1 MVLTEFKEFQQQNLK
16 SLYISNYALI
26 NELNIDFYSGFST
39 ITGETGAGK
48 SIIMGALSLILG
60 QRADLKSLKTDTDK
74 CIIEAEFDLS
84 SYSKLTT
91 FFTDNDID
99 FTQNDCIIRREL
111 TAAGKSR
118 AFINDTPVALNTLRE
133 LTTQLIDIHSQHD
146 NLLLYNPNYQLDV
159 VDAIACNSV
168 LLDSYTEK
176 YNYWINLKS
185 ELKKLEENARK
196 MASDQ
201 DYLNFQYN
209 QLSEANLQT
218 DEQEL
223 LEKEQEMLL
232 HAEDIKTGLLQTQV
246 LLDNDNAVLPL
257 LKEVIHVVSHTKNY
271 LTDATEWLER
281 LNTCY
286 VELKDLNSEM
296 TKYADNVE
304 DNPERLQF
312 VNNRLS
318 EIYTL
323 LKKYKVS
330 DVAQLIELRD
340 ALELQLQQIDSSDE
354 DIALLN
360 EKIELAYSEMSLQAD
375 LVTVSRSNVLS
386 NIENYLIKR
395 LSELGMPNIQF
406 KIQLQS
412 SADFGLKGRDEV
424 QFLFSANKNRDM
436 QPVQLIASG
445 GEISRLMLSLKA
457 LIANKA
463 ELPTIIFDEVDTGV
477 SGEIAHRMGDIMAEM
492 GEVMQVLTITHLP
505 QIAARSNTQY
515 RVYKDESGEQSQT
528 FIELLSQEQ
537 RVTEI
542 AQMLSGKNY
551 SEIAVQNAR
560 ELLAK

>member
-1 MVLTEFKEFQQQNLK
+1 MLK

-246 LLDNDNAVLPL
+246 LLDDDNAVLPL

-528 FIELLSQEQ
+528 FIELLSHEQ

>member
-1 MVLTEFKEFQQQNLK
+1 
-16 SLYISNYALI
+16 
-26 NELNIDFYSGFST
+26 
-39 ITGETGAGK
+39 
-48 SIIMGALSLILG
+48 
-60 QRADLKSLKTDTDK
+60 
-74 CIIEAEFDLS
+74 
-84 SYSKLTT
+84 
-91 FFTDNDID
+91 
-99 FTQNDCIIRREL
+99 
-111 TAAGKSR
+111 
-118 AFINDTPVALNTLRE
+118 
-133 LTTQLIDIHSQHD
+133 
-146 NLLLYNPNYQLDV
+146 
-159 VDAIACNSV
+159 
-168 LLDSYTEK
+168 
-176 YNYWINLKS
+176 
-185 ELKKLEENARK
+185 
-196 MASDQ
+196 
-201 DYLNFQYN
+201 
-209 QLSEANLQT
+209 
-218 DEQEL
+218 L

-246 LLDNDNAVLPL
+246 LLDDDNAVLPL

-457 LIANKA
+457 L
-463 ELPTIIFDEVDTGV
+463 LPI
-477 SGEIAHRMGDIMAEM
+477 R
-492 GEVMQVLTITHLP
+492 
-505 QIAARSNTQY
+505 
-515 RVYKDESGEQSQT
+515 
-528 FIELLSQEQ
+528 LSCRQ
-537 RVTEI
+537 
-542 AQMLSGKNY
+542 
-551 SEIAVQNAR
+551 
-560 ELLAK
+560 

>member
-1 MVLTEFKEFQQQNLK
+1 MLK

-223 LEKEQEMLL
+223 LENEQEMLL

-246 LLDNDNAVLPL
+246 LLDDDNAVLPL

>member
-1 MVLTEFKEFQQQNLK
+1 MLK

-246 LLDNDNAVLPL
+246 LLDDDNAVLPL

-330 DVAQLIELRD
+330 DVAQLIELLD

>member
-1 MVLTEFKEFQQQNLK
+1 MLK

-196 MASDQ
+196 MAADQ

-246 LLDNDNAVLPL
+246 LLDDDNAVLPL

>member
-1 MVLTEFKEFQQQNLK
+1 MLK

-246 LLDNDNAVLPL
+246 LLDDDNAVLPL

>member
-1 MVLTEFKEFQQQNLK
+1 MLK

-246 LLDNDNAVLPL
+246 LLDDDNAVLPL

-312 VNNRLS
+312 LNNRLS